1 MKKKEK
7 HTHSRTKE
15 ESIVLEFLSKDFEK
29 RGMDDLASRGP
40 KKVNA
45 DFYFCYHKLLIK
57 NKNKKKEKQT
67 ASCLQII

>member
-7 HTHSRTKE
+7 HTHTQERKKNL
-15 ESIVLEFLSKDFEK
+15 LEFLSKDFEK